1 MILQITQ
8 QIGTLMLVNSFLLP
22 SNIQQVINV
31 LGCGFDIGNLPEANL
46 LCVLSDGTYG
56 LMKINP
62 PKRNVIVYLET
73 RNDLLEVDVVD
84 VFNMLQTSCIG
95 YCYL

>member
-1 MILQITQ
+1 
-8 QIGTLMLVNSFLLP
+8 MLVNSFLLP
-22 SNIQQVINV
+22 SNIQQVINT
-31 LGCGFDIGNLPEANL
+31 LGGGFDIRNLPEANL

-56 LMKINP
+56 LMKIIP
-62 PKRNVIVYLET
+62 PERNVLVYLET

-84 VFNMLQTSCIG
+84 VFNMLQTSCVG